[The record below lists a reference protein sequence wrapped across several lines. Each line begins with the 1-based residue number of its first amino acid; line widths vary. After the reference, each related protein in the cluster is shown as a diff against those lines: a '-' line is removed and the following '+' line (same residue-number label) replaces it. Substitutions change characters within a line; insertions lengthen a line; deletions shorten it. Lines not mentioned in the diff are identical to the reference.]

1 MKILSFRIL
10 FLSILLP
17 PTLYVLTIQGIE
29 SFFQSRGYAELN
41 RILIQDDAAIL
52 EGRRTVK
59 EEVARNVAEY
69 LRHDFKFK
77 LGVRTSVLVRTKG
90 GQTLYPAEASTQLG
104 DLGIATEANRG
115 PLHYVDIAAEN
126 YRTLDEGLLLTMDIK
141 VKYNSWLSNS
151 ILLLYV
157 FISAVLLHRVTVKRL
172 REKEIE
178 HTEQKNRISELSH
191 RLSELQP
198 VLEDIETR
206 KSEHLTRIDLLQ
218 EEKELL
224 SKDVE
229 TLFEDISRLEFDLGS
244 QTALK
249 DELEREVD
257 HLRAELVELKGR
269 AEEPRKKLKKADAAA
284 KRFRVLY
291 RNLVFSDRA
300 INGFLS
306 LTDEFQLKAE
316 EMIHRLNQGDSQI
329 PIRRKVFT
337 KGGKSNILET
347 DFAYSGRI
355 YLQKDSQQKAKVHA
369 IGTKNTQHQDLK
381 YIETLI

>member
-1 MKILSFRIL
+1 MKLLPFRIL

-17 PTLYVLTIQGIE
+17 PTLYVLTIQGLE
-29 SFFQSRGYAELN
+29 SFFHARERARLN
-41 RILIQDDAAIL
+41 QILIQDYAGIL

-77 LGVRTSVLVRTKG
+77 LGVRTNILVRTKG
-90 GQTLYPAEASTQLG
+90 GQTLYPAEASTELG
-104 DLGIATEANRG
+104 ELGIGTGSNRA
-115 PLHYVDIAAEN
+115 PLHFVDIAAEN
-126 YRTLDEGLLLTMDIK
+126 YRILDEGLLLTMDIK
-141 VKYNSWLSNS
+141 VKYNSWLSYG
-151 ILLLYV
+151 ILLFYV
-157 FISAVLLHRVTVKRL
+157 LIFAALLHRLAAKRL
-172 REKEIE
+172 RGKEIE
-178 HTEQKNRISELSH
+178 YTEQRNRISELSH

-198 VLEDIETR
+198 VLEDIEAR
-206 KSEHLTRIDLLQ
+206 ENEHLASIDLLQ
-218 EEKELL
+218 GEKEHL

-229 TLFEDISRLEFDLGS
+229 DLFEEISRLESDLES

-249 DELEREVD
+249 YELEREVE
-257 HLRAELVELKGR
+257 HFRNELGDLKGR
-269 AEEPRKKLKKADAAA
+269 AERPRKKLNKANAAI

-291 RNLVFSDRA
+291 KNLSFSDRA

-337 KGGKSNILET
+337 KGGKSNILEM

-355 YLQKDSQQKAKVHA
+355 YLQKDSQQKTIVLV
-369 IGTKNTQHQDLK
+369 IGTKNTQNQDLK

>member
-1 MKILSFRIL
+1 MKLLPFRIL

-17 PTLYVLTIQGIE
+17 PTLYVLTIQGLE
-29 SFFQSRGYAELN
+29 SFFQGRERARLN
-41 RILIQDDAAIL
+41 QILIQDYAGIL
-52 EGRRTVK
+52 EGRRTVR

-77 LGVRTSVLVRTKG
+77 LGVRTNILVRTKG
-90 GQTLYPAEASTQLG
+90 GQTLYPAEAPTELG
-104 DLGIATEANRG
+104 ELGIGTGSNRV
-115 PLHYVDIAAEN
+115 PLHFVDIAAEN
-126 YRTLDEGLLLTMDIK
+126 YRILDEGLLLTMDVK
-141 VKYNSWLSNS
+141 VKYNSWLSYG
-151 ILLLYV
+151 ILLFYV
-157 FISAVLLHRVTVKRL
+157 FIFAALLHRLTAKRM
-172 REKEIE
+172 RGNEIE
-178 HTEQKNRISELSH
+178 YAEQKNRISELSR

-198 VLEDIETR
+198 VLEDIEAR
-206 KSEHLTRIDLLQ
+206 ENEHLASIDLLQ
-218 EEKELL
+218 GEKEHL

-229 TLFEDISRLEFDLGS
+229 DLFEEISRLESDLES

-249 DELEREVD
+249 YELEREVE
-257 HLRAELVELKGR
+257 HFRNELGDLKGR
-269 AEEPRKKLKKADAAA
+269 AERPRKKLNKANAAI

-291 RNLVFSDRA
+291 KNLSFSDRA

-337 KGGKSNILET
+337 KGGKSNILEM

-355 YLQKDSQQKAKVHA
+355 YLQKDSQQKTIVLV
-369 IGTKNTQHQDLK
+369 IGTKNTQNQDLK

>member
-1 MKILSFRIL
+1 MNLLSFRIL
-10 FLSILLP
+10 FFAILLP
-17 PTLYVLTIQGIE
+17 PTLYVLTIQGLE
-29 SFFQSRGYAELN
+29 TFFQSRERVKLE
-41 RILIQDDAAIL
+41 RLLIQDYAAIL

-59 EEVARNVAEY
+59 EEVARNVADY
-69 LRHDFKFK
+69 LRHDLKFK
-77 LGVRTSVLVRTKG
+77 LGVRTNVLVRTNG
-90 GQTLYPAEASTQLG
+90 GRTIYPAEASTPLG
-104 DLGIATEANRG
+104 ELGAEMELWQG
-115 PLHYVDIAAEN
+115 PVHYVEIAAEN
-126 YRTLDEGLLLTMDIK
+126 YRVLDEGLVLAMDIK
-141 VKYNSWLSNS
+141 IKHNSWLSNTV
-151 ILLLYV
+151 LLLYV
-157 FISAVLLHRVTVKRL
+157 FISALLLHRVIVKRL

-178 HTEQKNRISELSH
+178 HAEQKTRISELSH

-206 KSEHLTRIDLLQ
+206 EDEHLASIDILQ
-218 EEKELL
+218 EEKDRL

-229 TLFEDISRLEFDLGS
+229 TLFEEISRLESDLGS

-249 DELEREVD
+249 DVLEREAD
-257 HLRAELVELKGR
+257 HLRKELGELKGR
-269 AEEPRKKLKKADAAA
+269 AEKPRKKLKKADAAA
-284 KRFRVLY
+284 SRFRVLY
-291 RNLVFSDRA
+291 KNLAFSDRA

-329 PIRRKVFT
+329 SIRRKVFT
-337 KGGKSNILET
+337 KGGKSNILEA

-355 YLQKDSQQKAKVHA
+355 YLQKDSQQRAKILV

>member
-1 MKILSFRIL
+1 MKLLSFRFL

-17 PTLYVLTIQGIE
+17 PTLYVLTIQGLE
-29 SFFQSRGYAELN
+29 SFFQNRERVKLN
-41 RILIQDDAAIL
+41 SILIQDYAAIL

-69 LRHDFKFK
+69 LRHDLKFK
-77 LGVRTSVLVRTKG
+77 LGVRTNVLVRTKG

-104 DLGIATEANRG
+104 ELAVEMESRQE
-115 PLHYVDIAAEN
+115 PVHYVEIAAEN

-157 FISAVLLHRVTVKRL
+157 FISAALLHRVTVKRL
-172 REKEIE
+172 RGKEIE

-206 KSEHLTRIDLLQ
+206 ENEHLANIYLLQ
-218 EEKELL
+218 EEKQLL

-229 TLFEDISRLEFDLGS
+229 TLFEEISRLESDLGS

-249 DELEREVD
+249 DELEHEVD
-257 HLRAELVELKGR
+257 HLREELGELKGR

-291 RNLVFSDRA
+291 KNLVFSDRA
-300 INGFLS
+300 LNGFLS

-337 KGGKSNILET
+337 KGGKSNILEA

-355 YLQKDSQQKAKVHA
+355 YLQKDSQQKAKVLV

-381 YIETLI
+381 YIETLV

>member
-1 MKILSFRIL
+1 MKLLSFRIL

-17 PTLYVLTIQGIE
+17 PTLYVLTIQGLE
-29 SFFQSRGYAELN
+29 SFFQSREYAQLN
-41 RILIQDDAAIL
+41 RILIQDYTAIL

-69 LRHDFKFK
+69 LRHDFKYK
-77 LGVRTSVLVRTKG
+77 LGVRTNVLVRTKG
-90 GQTLYPAEASTQLG
+90 GQTLYPAEASTELG
-104 DLGIATEANRG
+104 DLGIETESNRG

-157 FISAVLLHRVTVKRL
+157 FISAGLLHRVIVKRL
-172 REKEIE
+172 RGKEIE
-178 HTEQKNRISELSH
+178 HAEQKIRISELSR

-206 KSEHLTRIDLLQ
+206 ENQHLASIDTLQ
-218 EEKELL
+218 EEKEFL

-229 TLFEDISRLEFDLGS
+229 TLFEEISRLESDLGS

-249 DELEREVD
+249 DELEHEVD
-257 HLRAELVELKGR
+257 HLRRELGELKGR
-269 AEEPRKKLKKADAAA
+269 AEEPRKKLKKVDAAA

-291 RNLVFSDRA
+291 KNLVFSDRA

-316 EMIHRLNQGDSQI
+316 EMIHRLDQSDSQI

-337 KGGKSNILET
+337 KGGKSNILEA

-355 YLQKDSQQKAKVHA
+355 YLQKDSQKRAKVLV

>member
-1 MKILSFRIL
+1 MKLLPFRIL

-17 PTLYVLTIQGIE
+17 PTLYVLTIQGLE
-29 SFFQSRGYAELN
+29 SFFQGRERARLN
-41 RILIQDDAAIL
+41 QILIQDYAGIL
-52 EGRRTVK
+52 EGRRTVR

-77 LGVRTSVLVRTKG
+77 LGVRTNILVRTKG
-90 GQTLYPAEASTQLG
+90 GQTLYPAEAPTELG
-104 DLGIATEANRG
+104 ELGIGTGSNRV
-115 PLHYVDIAAEN
+115 PLHFVDIAAEN
-126 YRTLDEGLLLTMDIK
+126 YRILDEGLLLTMDVK
-141 VKYNSWLSNS
+141 VKYNSWLSYG
-151 ILLLYV
+151 ILLFYV
-157 FISAVLLHRVTVKRL
+157 FIFAALLHRLTAKRM
-172 REKEIE
+172 RGNEIE
-178 HTEQKNRISELSH
+178 YAEQKNRISELSR

-198 VLEDIETR
+198 VLEDIEAR
-206 KSEHLTRIDLLQ
+206 ENEHLASIDLLQ
-218 EEKELL
+218 GEKEHL
-224 SKDVE
+224 SRDVE
-229 TLFEDISRLEFDLGS
+229 DLFEEISRLESDLES

-249 DELEREVD
+249 YELEREVE
-257 HLRAELVELKGR
+257 HFRNELGDLKGR
-269 AEEPRKKLKKADAAA
+269 AERPRKKLNKANAAI

-291 RNLVFSDRA
+291 KNLSFSDRA

-337 KGGKSNILET
+337 KGGKSNILEM

-355 YLQKDSQQKAKVHA
+355 YLQKDSQQKTIVLV
-369 IGTKNTQHQDLK
+369 IGTKNTQNQDLK